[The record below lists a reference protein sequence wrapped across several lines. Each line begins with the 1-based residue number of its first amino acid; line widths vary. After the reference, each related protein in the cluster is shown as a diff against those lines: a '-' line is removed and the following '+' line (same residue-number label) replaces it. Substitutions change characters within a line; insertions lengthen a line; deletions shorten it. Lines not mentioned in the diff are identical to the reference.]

1 MTNYEITFV
10 VRPDMEEAEITKTAD
25 ELKKVLK
32 AKKAKLISE
41 KALGQKELA
50 YEIKKFNTGYYFL
63 FEVEASKEAIDEFD
77 HAVRINEN
85 LLRHLIVRVKK
96 ENN

>member
-32 AKKAKLISE
+32 ANKAKLVSE

-77 HAVRINEN
+77 HVVRINEN
-85 LLRHLIVRVKK
+85 LLRHLIIKVK